1 MARKKGNQFPKKG
14 NLLPLSTD
22 AGAAMSYETLISAA
36 LRRELGGSHKAVKT
50 LMRWTGASART
61 AKNWLSGSVG
71 PRGAHLILLM
81 KFSDAVFETILS
93 VAKRRTP
100 GAPESALAARLLLAE
115 ALSLLNQ

>member
-1 MARKKGNQFPKKG
+1 
-14 NLLPLSTD
+14 
-22 AGAAMSYETLISAA
+22 
-36 LRRELGGSHKAVKT
+36 
-50 LMRWTGASART
+50 
-61 AKNWLSGSVG
+61 
-71 PRGAHLILLM
+71 M